1 MRTLLTIALLMLPCL
16 IAWTQPSV
24 QPKQIN
30 YGLITQETDRVVD
43 IVIKSTSAQKDFL
56 LRATFSHEF
65 DVRYTTK
72 TLEAGGEMIIRI
84 KLNPRQKGKFH
95 ENVELWFSSQTKPII
110 LPIDAEVL
118 YVNINE
124 NNPCPDFSE
133 RAAEC
138 CTQNL
143 FRVTVIDKTSKKPIA
158 KSTVKLEEQ
167 GFLHFSVLTNEEG
180 RVSQEVPIGFYEIIA
195 EKKGYNKGSIQSY
208 INKRNNNFV
217 IELERNKDWKETP
230 EVKPEPKDSI
240 VIIPPALDSIT
251 AEVPTDPNL
260 LDASL
265 RPNNV
270 VFLLDVSSS
279 MAQGDKLELLK
290 TALSELSKVLRPQ
303 DQVTLISY
311 AGEAKILLP
320 TTSGDQKA
328 SINQIIADL
337 HANGVTS
344 GAKGFTKA
352 YNAIKEHY
360 IVGGNNQLIVI
371 TDGAFKPE
379 DQTKIEKL
387 VKKWTKKQIRTS
399 LVAIKS
405 NTFAKEKLTLVS
417 NLGNGS
423 FLLIEDEL
431 QAKQILIEELKKQSN
446 Q

>member
-1 MRTLLTIALLMLPCL
+1 MRTTLLSLCFLLLCFTAM
-16 IAWTQPSV
+16 AQPSV

-43 IVIKSTSAQKDFL
+43 IVIKSTSVQKDFL

-84 KLNPRQKGKFH
+84 KFNPREKGKFH
-95 ENVELWFSSQTKPII
+95 ENVELWFSSQTRPII

-143 FRVTVIDKTSKKPIA
+143 FRVTVIDKTSKKPIS

-180 RVSQEVPIGFYEIIA
+180 RVAQEVPIGFYEIIA

-230 EVKPEPKDSI
+230 ETKPEPKDSVVVEVRQDSVLE
-240 VIIPPALDSIT
+240 VIQD
-251 AEVPTDPNL
+251 PTL

-290 TALSELSKVLRPQ
+290 TSLSELSKVLRPI

-328 SINQIIADL
+328 AINQIIAEL

-352 YNAIKEHY
+352 YNSIKEHY

-405 NTFAKEKLTLVS
+405 NTFAKDKLTLVS

-423 FLLIEDEL
+423 FLLIEDEI
-431 QAKQILIEELKKQSN
+431 QAKQILIEELKKQSTK
-446 Q
+446 

>member
-1 MRTLLTIALLMLPCL
+1 MRTLLSFLFLFL
-16 IAWTQPSV
+16 IGHDAFAQPSV
-24 QPKQIN
+24 QPRQIN
-30 YGLITQETDRVVD
+30 YGLVTQETDRVVD

-72 TLEAGGEMIIRI
+72 TLEPGGEMIIRI
-84 KLNPRQKGKFH
+84 KFNPREKGKFH
-95 ENVELWFSSQTKPII
+95 ENVELWFSSLSKPII
-110 LPIDAEVL
+110 LPIDAEVI
-118 YVNINE
+118 YVNVNE

-143 FRVTVIDKTSKKPIA
+143 FRVTVIDKTTKKPIA

-167 GFLHFSVLTNEEG
+167 GYLHFSVNTNEEG

-195 EKKGYNKGSIQSY
+195 EKKGYNRGSLQSY
-208 INKRNNNFV
+208 INKRNNNFT

-230 EVKPEPKDSI
+230 EIKHEPKDSI
-240 VIIPPALDSIT
+240 V
-251 AEVPTDPNL
+251 AEVIPVDSAVILPTIDPTL
-260 LDASL
+260 LDPSL
-265 RPNNV
+265 RPNNI

-290 TALSELSKVLRPQ
+290 TSLLELSKVLRPI

-320 TTSGDQKA
+320 TTSGNQKA
-328 SINQIIADL
+328 AINEIIAQL

-352 YNAIKEHY
+352 YNSIKEHY
-360 IVGGNNQLIVI
+360 VAAGNNQLIVI

-417 NLGNGS
+417 NIGNGS
-423 FLLIEDEL
+423 FLLIEDEE
-431 QAKQILIEELKKQSN
+431 QAKHILIEELKKQSTK
-446 Q
+446 